1 MSDQYRFQIVPD
13 LNIVFVKHF
22 NEISLS
28 SIMERA
34 TAINEHADNRPNL
47 ARIVDCRDVNIALLT
62 DDIQMIADWIISQ
75 RETRDRYTEVLIVS
89 GLLSQGFSRMLL
101 ALLEGV
107 DIRYEILQDEDP
119 NLVNKIKEIMDL
131 PSDCEFPEFLG
142 DPFCRC
148 S

>member
-34 TAINEHADNRPNL
+34 KAISEHPDNGPNL
-47 ARIVDCRDVNIALLT
+47 ARIVDCRDISIALST
-62 DDIQMIADWIISQ
+62 EDIQTISDWIISQ
-75 RETRDRYTEVLIVS
+75 REARGRYTEVLIVS

-101 ALLEGV
+101 ALLEGL

-119 NLVNKIKEIMDL
+119 NLVNKIKEIMEL

-142 DPFCRC
+142 DPFSR
-148 S
+148 SS